1 MMPNYG
7 TNEKVHE
14 LVQNKISSI
23 TSRAT
28 GTSSIEINQLG
39 GEFINGRPLPLRLRY
54 KIIELTKDG
63 YRPCDISRQ
72 LKISHGCIS
81 KILSRYAEY
90 GTVMPGTVGGSKPRV
105 TTPAV
110 VEYINFLK
118 LRQPRI
124 FAWEIREQLLRNKI
138 CQKNNLPSV
147 SSISR
152 ILRNKHST
160 ARNDSCYSPT
170 SSEALTTNDGISTN
184 HFFSYSQM
192 LSEGVTNE
200 CNWLYNNNDNNNESA
215 QIIQHTFDPDL
226 MYADCTMNCDNIPI
240 KRSYCNIPS
249 YRNHF
254 PTDNINNI
262 SRIW

>member
-1 MMPNYG
+1 MPNYG
-7 TNEKVHE
+7 TNGKVHE
-14 LVQNKISSI
+14 LVQNKISS
-23 TSRAT
+23 TSKTT
-28 GTSSIEINQLG
+28 GASSIEINQLG

-63 YRPCDISRQ
+63 FRPCDISRQ

-90 GTVMPGTVGGSKPRV
+90 GTVMPGTAGGSKPRV

-110 VEYINFLK
+110 VEYIHFLK

-160 ARNDSCYSPT
+160 PRNDSCCSPT
-170 SSEALTTNDGISTN
+170 
-184 HFFSYSQM
+184 
-192 LSEGVTNE
+192 
-200 CNWLYNNNDNNNESA
+200 CNLLIAGLILEKA
-215 QIIQHTFDPDL
+215 QIQEMQELKLTKL
-226 MYADCTMNCDNIPI
+226 
-240 KRSYCNIPS
+240 
-249 YRNHF
+249 
-254 PTDNINNI
+254 
-262 SRIW
+262 